1 MKIAQV
7 FAGLLISCM
16 LAACGGGSSGSSSG
30 SLTLSPASA
39 SVAAGSTQLYSVING
54 NGDPITWQVNG
65 IAGGDS
71 SIGTISGSGLYT
83 APAVPPISQPVS
95 ITAMQDS
102 NTSSAAATV
111 TYSNTSLNGQFVFT
125 FAENTASGPSNA
137 VGIITADGSG
147 NIVGNADT
155 NGPAG
160 QFASVPVNGNYT
172 LSGNGQG
179 TLTMTVGGAGVLK
192 LTLTLVAGA
201 GEGILT
207 DETSGNVGG
216 GTLYPL
222 ENTVS
227 SASDLSGNY
236 TIDLGAGASTTND
249 NSVGY
254 LALAAP
260 NITGST
266 DENNAGAVTT
276 FNTITGSYTVGS
288 GDRGTLT
295 LTVNG
300 VNTFHY
306 VFYAVS
312 PNQVELMCTDQG
324 CINTGEM
331 DSQTSQTMTAGN
343 YTFSLEGTGTG
354 SSPDAVLITGAMA
367 PSSSSG
373 GAFNNL
379 TIYENNNGFYQ
390 TIIGAT
396 TYTISNNGRGQIL
409 IQTPS
414 GSHTYTF
421 YVASPGNLNVLETT
435 LNQTIGNTSGFAV
448 TAQGNASAVSGLYLL
463 FTLGQAP
470 SSSALSTIQA
480 TLHVT
485 TSGQVTGQEILNN
498 NGAISTIPV
507 SGALTAAQTAG
518 TYNLQLNLGG
528 GQTATYVM
536 AAVAPGVLLPI
547 RTDSTEVSVGGMF
560 IQYTSP

>member
-1 MKIAQV
+1 MKLAQL
-7 FAGLLISCM
+7 FTGLLMCGV
-16 LAACGGGSSGSSSG
+16 LTACGGGSSGSSSG
-30 SLTLSPASA
+30 SLTVTPASA
-39 SVAAGSTQLYSVING
+39 TVAASSTQLYTLNNG
-54 NGDPITWQVNG
+54 NGDAITWQVNG
-65 IAGGDS
+65 ITGGNATV
-71 SIGTISGSGLYT
+71 GTISGGGLYT

-125 FAENTASGPSNA
+125 FDENTASGPSNA

-179 TLTMTVGGAGVLK
+179 TLTMTVGVAGVLK

-207 DETSGNVGG
+207 DATSGNVGAG
-216 GTLYPL
+216 VLYPL
-222 ENTVS
+222 VGPVN
-227 SASDLSGNY
+227 SASDLDGSYALN
-236 TIDLGAGASTTND
+236 LGANTPTTND

-354 SSPDAVLITGAMA
+354 SSPDAVLVTGAMA

-396 TYTISNNGRGQIL
+396 TYTISNNGRGQII

-435 LNQTIGNTSGFAV
+435 LNLTIGNTSGFAV
-448 TAQGNASAVSGLYLL
+448 TTQGNASAVSGQYLL
-463 FTLGQAP
+463 FTVGAAP

-480 TLHVT
+480 TLHVAS
-485 TSGQVTGQEILNN
+485 SGQVSGQEILNN
-498 NGAISTIPV
+498 NGAISTV
-507 SGALTAAQTAG
+507 SVTGMITASQTAG
-518 TYNLQLNLGG
+518 TYNMQLNLGG
-528 GQTATYVM
+528 GQTASYVM